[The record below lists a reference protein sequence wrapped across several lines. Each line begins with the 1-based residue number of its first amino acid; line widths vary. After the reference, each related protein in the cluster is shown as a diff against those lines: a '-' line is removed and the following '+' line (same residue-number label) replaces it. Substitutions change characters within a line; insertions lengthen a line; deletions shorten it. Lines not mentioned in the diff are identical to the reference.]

1 MKHLL
6 FIALASILCA
16 CSVPVESE
24 NDTAS
29 QEQADNGDPNT
40 VGIPNGCR
48 IEYLVNDPKHLKP
61 IMICEFYNEH
71 ATNTPDPD
79 PFRAVRRVET
89 IREK

>member
-1 MKHLL
+1 M
-6 FIALASILCA
+6 ATILCA
-16 CSVPVESE
+16 CSVPVDTTE
-24 NDTAS
+24 NNTS
-29 QEQADNGDPNT
+29 TQEEADNGDPNT

-48 IEYLVNDPKHLKP
+48 IEYLFNDPEHLKP
-61 IMICEFYNEH
+61 IIICEFYNEH